1 MYLNEVFGYC
11 YFGVALKEMMQ
22 FFSRSN
28 NVLTIYCK
36 NANAVFVFIF
46 VFQFSDHF
54 CPSILSERDA
64 MFMVEILSPWW
75 FVARGQM
82 LSWMKDKVV
91 MSQLKTQSCS
101 PLSMCFSGS
110 VYCLLHCMQHACN
123 KLSHTGS
130 TQIFGV
136 QLMAPPG
143 SSWLI
148 TQWV

>member
-11 YFGVALKEMMQ
+11 YFEVALKEMMH

-28 NVLTIYCK
+28 IVLMIYCK

-64 MFMVEILSPWW
+64 MFMVEIW
-75 FVARGQM
+75 GQM